1 MKLAHAVV
9 LFGAVAL
16 WPMVPLAT
24 PVPTGTGPADDLV
37 INFDF
42 TGPPAEPGPLVTV
55 VYGLSFA
62 PPISGSMVIDVFGGL
77 DGSDFQR
84 SFTVFPF
91 FAVDGLLT
99 DLAVLDGVF
108 SLGVHMT
115 SGEATFISAFSFA
128 IALVC
133 DTNVPPNCTTAQTS
147 SVPGTVR
154 TTVPEPTSLALAALA
169 LAGLRFSRRRRLHQG
184 SNSPGTA
191 ARGMARCTR

>member
-1 MKLAHAVV
+1 MEVISKGGAPALIGSVRFDTQRRPRNS
-9 LFGAVAL
+9 LF
-16 WPMVPLAT
+16 
-24 PVPTGTGPADDLV
+24 
-37 INFDF
+37 
-42 TGPPAEPGPLVTV
+42 
-55 VYGLSFA
+55 
-62 PPISGSMVIDVFGGL
+62 
-77 DGSDFQR
+77 
-84 SFTVFPF
+84 
-91 FAVDGLLT
+91 
-99 DLAVLDGVF
+99 AVLDGVF